1 MSTEDLKELQKLI
14 EQEVL
19 KNKKQDVN
27 QQPSVTPKKR
37 ENKDVLAFIRKF
49 NIAPGENKVPNYVI
63 YHQFALWANSTNW
76 RKVWGKEEFFR
87 TFKNHFEQKRS
98 GNQRFYLIND
108 GLDLSDEMYERAK
121 KYDQKHQK
129 RKQKSKN

>member
-19 KNKKQDVN
+19 KEKKQDVVS
-27 QQPSVTPKKR
+27 PRPPAPKKR
-37 ENKDVLAFIRKF
+37 ENRDVLAFIRKF
-49 NIAPGENKVPNYVI
+49 ELAPGDNKVPNYVI
-63 YHQFALWANSTNW
+63 YHQFAIWANATNW

-87 TFKNHFEQKRS
+87 TFKKHFEQKRS

-129 RKQKSKN
+129 RQQKK

>member
-1 MSTEDLKELQKLI
+1 MSDTNELKELQKLI

-19 KNKKQDVN
+19 KENKQDVV
-27 QQPSVTPKKR
+27 SVNPPVPKKR
-37 ENKDVLAFIRKF
+37 ENKDVLAFIRKHEL
-49 NIAPGENKVPNYVI
+49 APGINKVPNYVI

-87 TFKNHFEQKRS
+87 TFKKHFEQKRS
-98 GNQRFYLIND
+98 GNQRFYLVND

-129 RKQKSKN
+129 RKQKK